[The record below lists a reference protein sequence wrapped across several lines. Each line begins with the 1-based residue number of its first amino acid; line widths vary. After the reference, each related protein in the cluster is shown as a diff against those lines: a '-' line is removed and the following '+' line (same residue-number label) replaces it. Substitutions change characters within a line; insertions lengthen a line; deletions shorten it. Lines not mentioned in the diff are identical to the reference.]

1 MNWCRIRLEMASK
14 VPGVSC
20 RLCGEVGH
28 RLSNCWKELGVP
40 PDGFF
45 SGGGAHRDHGDGE
58 EESLYLTVLSSARQP
73 LIAFPLETLTVK
85 TVAHQSAHRMME
97 FNPYG
102 ESRSWGLRIFPTD
115 LPVRW

>member
-1 MNWCRIRLEMASK
+1 MASK

-20 RLCGEVGH
+20 RICGEVGH

-58 EESLYLTVLSSARQP
+58 DESLRTTVLS
-73 LIAFPLETLTVK
+73 TVK
-85 TVAHQSAHRMME
+85 AVAHQSAHRMME
-97 FNPYG
+97 FNPDC
-102 ESRSWGLRIFPTD
+102 ESRSWGLRI
-115 LPVRW
+115 LPAHLPMRR